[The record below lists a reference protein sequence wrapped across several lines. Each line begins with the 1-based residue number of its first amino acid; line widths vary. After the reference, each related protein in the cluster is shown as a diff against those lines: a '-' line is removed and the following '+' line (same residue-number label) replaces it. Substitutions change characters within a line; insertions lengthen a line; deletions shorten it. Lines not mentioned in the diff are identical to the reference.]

1 MAILSGYCKSCSL
14 CCKHPFIL
22 PEERDSIARRL
33 EGLGR
38 IRGRFGL
45 TKRRLL
51 KKVGSH
57 FIIDAD
63 PCPFLNNG
71 ECSIEAVKPACCR
84 VFPLVLHSSDA
95 KSFHWAVS
103 EECPLKRHV
112 TAEFFRK
119 AESEGRMLLEYHN
132 RNVLNTLGNK

>member
-1 MAILSGYCKSCSL
+1 MAILSGYCRSCGL

-22 PEERDSIARRL
+22 PEERDSIAGRL
-33 EGLGR
+33 
-38 IRGRFGL
+38 GL

-63 PCPFLNNG
+63 PCPFLKNG
-71 ECSIEAVKPACCR
+71 ECSIEAVKPESCR

-95 KSFHWAVS
+95 KSFQWTVS
-103 EECPLKRHV
+103 EECPMKRHV

-119 AESEGRMLLEYHN
+119 AESEGRKLLEYHN